1 LGEIEAVLAQHPAVR
16 ESVVIVKEDSAGVQ
30 RLVAYIVPQEAA
42 PATSEL
48 GVYLKAKLPNYMVP
62 GAVVVLDAIPFTA
75 NGKVDRQA
83 LPEPD
88 RAFADSSAY
97 VGPRNSIEESIA
109 GIWAEILGVKQIG
122 VHDNFFDLGGHSLKA
137 TQVVSRLRKVF
148 DSEIP
153 LRHLFECPTVEEL
166 AAVIDS
172 KTIDGLN
179 SEKLDRLLIEVE
191 EMSEEELQKLL
202 AHKTAARRRD

>member
-1 LGEIEAVLAQHPAVR
+1 M
-16 ESVVIVKEDSAGVQ
+16 
-30 RLVAYIVPQEAA
+30 AYIVPRESA

-48 GVYLKAKLPNYMVP
+48 RAYLKAKLPDYMVP
-62 GAVVVLDAIPFTA
+62 GAIVVLDAHSF
-75 NGKVDRQA
+75 NRQTVKSIA
-83 LPEPD
+83 KRCRSRIEHS
-88 RAFADSSAY
+88 ADSSVY

-109 GIWAEILGVKQIG
+109 GIWAEILGVKPIG

-148 DSEIP
+148 QSEIP
-153 LRHLFECPTVEEL
+153 LRHLFEFPTVAEL

-179 SEKLDRLLIEVE
+179 SEKLDRLLSEIEA
-191 EMSEEELQKLL
+191 MSEEEAQKLL
-202 AHKTAARRRD
+202 AQKTAARGRD